1 MYHFAT
7 EVDDLLRNTV
17 KVLFCPVLFDIRT
30 SLCLEVPSLRPLVL
44 AGMVLTGKKRSI
56 RRQLCRSATLSTT
69 NLTRTAAGSNNKK
82 ATVMTHPSLQS
93 MIFVYVRKSV
103 PTSQRT
109 SSFSLTK
116 SQYINNPVCAI
127 IGTNYDSCKLQINT
141 LKPFDLQR
149 VVHTVTAGL

>member
-7 EVDDLLRNTV
+7 EVDDPLRNIV

-30 SLCLEVPSLRPLVL
+30 SLCLEFPSFRPLVL

-56 RRQLCRSATLSTT
+56 RRQSCRNATLPTT

-82 ATVMTHPSLQS
+82 ATVMTLLSLQRL
-93 MIFVYVRKSV
+93 IFVCVRKSV

-109 SSFSLTK
+109 SSFSHTK
-116 SQYINNPVCAI
+116 SPYINNPVSAI
-127 IGTNYDSCKLQINT
+127 IDTDCESRKLQINT
-141 LKPFDLQR
+141 LKGQLYRF
-149 VVHTVTAGL
+149 